1 MKKFQSGK
9 AKSDQVHSQGLPGD
23 DGFLKVST
31 LKRTLFFLSLV
42 ANPPK
47 NKPDISITLQE
58 MAHDLLEELAIEVN
72 NCIQM
77 QAILYA
83 LTDKIGAAHI
93 AEILNGT
100 PDEIERG
107 RRVDASRPTPDKGQ
121 GL

>member
-1 MKKFQSGK
+1 
-9 AKSDQVHSQGLPGD
+9 
-23 DGFLKVST
+23 
-31 LKRTLFFLSLV
+31 
-42 ANPPK
+42 
-47 NKPDISITLQE
+47 

-83 LTDKIGAAHI
+83 LTDKIGAAQI

-107 RRVDASRPTPDKGQ
+107 RRVDASRPTPGNGQ